1 MTEDLKVIEEI
12 LGFGDIK
19 ERLWES
25 AIDYVEEDK
34 TKAIAHFHKL
44 KRVYEIF
51 EKKCPLVLVFVKSTE
66 LKRSWYTYETKEAVE
81 ENYINDER
89 ITVSVGAKAP
99 FFVSRNS
106 FYNPLHVP
114 YYYYTRNAKI
124 IQDQK

>member
-12 LGFGDIK
+12 LGFGDIE

-34 TKAIAHFHKL
+34 TKAIAHFHKF

-51 EKKCPLVLVFVKSTE
+51 ERKCPFVLVLINSIE
-66 LKRSWYTYETKEAVE
+66 LKRNYYTYITESDLE

-89 ITVSVGAKAP
+89 FTVVEK
-99 FFVSRNS
+99 
-106 FYNPLHVP
+106 
-114 YYYYTRNAKI
+114 
-124 IQDQK
+124 